1 MNVSKIRGRLKQ
13 IREAA
18 KLTPD
23 ELARKMG
30 KSFPPNH
37 IIGIEEGTRNIG
49 IATIEKYCRFCEA
62 EWDLTIRHRGKVW
75 ELDFINITP
84 GVYEAW
90 MKIAREEGSKI
101 LAIYPD
107 LTEED
112 ISDERFLE
120 LPNGTGEI
128 YCFVGKER
136 LSLPIEKHEWAWANL
151 N

>member
-1 MNVSKIRGRLKQ
+1 MEIRKKLKQ

-18 KLTPD
+18 KLSPE

-62 EWDLTIRHRGKVW
+62 EFDLVIKPRGKVW

-90 MKIAREEGSKI
+90 MKLAREEVIKVLSS
-101 LAIYPD
+101 YPD

-112 ISDERFLE
+112 INDERFLE
-120 LPNGTGEI
+120 LPDGTGEI

-136 LSLPIEKHEWAWANL
+136 LSLPIEKHEWSWANL

>member
-1 MNVSKIRGRLKQ
+1 MIIETIRKKLKQ

-30 KSFPPNH
+30 KSFPPEH

-62 EWDLTIRHRGKVW
+62 EFDLVIKPRGKVW

-84 GVYEAW
+84 SIHERW
-90 MKIAREEGSKI
+90 MKLAREEGSKI
-101 LAIYPD
+101 LVSYPD

-120 LPNGTGEI
+120 LPDGTGEI
-128 YCFVGKER
+128 YCFIGKER
-136 LSLPIEKHEWAWANL
+136 VFLPVGKHEWGWAPVN
-151 N
+151 

>member
-1 MNVSKIRGRLKQ
+1 MKIRKMLKL

-23 ELARKMG
+23 ELARRMG
-30 KSFPPNH
+30 KSFPPEH

-49 IATIEKYCRFCEA
+49 LATIEKYCQFCEA
-62 EWDLTIRHRGKVW
+62 DWDLTIRPRGKVW

-84 GVYEAW
+84 GVYDRW
-90 MKIAREEGSKI
+90 MKLARKEVISV
-101 LAIYPD
+101 LASYPD

-120 LPNGTGEI
+120 LPDGTGEI

-136 LSLPIEKHEWAWANL
+136 LSLPIGKN
-151 N
+151 